1 MVKSDDK
8 EVKLTPRRLLNAN
21 KTSPL
26 DSFYNQ
32 YAENIRLKG
41 NRYLTVFDFVVTCNV
56 RLLLEYN
63 KLTAVELSKLCGMDS
78 SAIRDFLELKKRFG
92 ADDVFKVATALKI
105 PMSELYVDRASFA
118 KEEPSYR
125 FS

>member
-1 MVKSDDK
+1 MDNK
-8 EVKLTPRRLLNAN
+8 ELTPRRLLNAN

-32 YAENIRLKG
+32 YAENIRLNG
-41 NRYLTVFDFVVTCNV
+41 NRYITVFDFVVTCNV

-63 KLTAVELSKLCGMDS
+63 NMTASDLGKLIGMNGS
-78 SAIRDFLELKKRFG
+78 VIKDFLELKKRFG
-92 ADDVFKVATALKI
+92 ADDVYKVAKALKV
-105 PMSELYVDRASFA
+105 PMSELYVDRASFTS
-118 KEEPSYR
+118 ETPSYR